1 MSLPR
6 KSYAR
11 RVINLRGW
19 LQHEMVQE
27 VMCQDKCDEA
37 EASRRVDEAIRQQ
50 IRRSVGQE
58 RRRAREKSKRETA
71 DYIVLFYAKTFF
83 DCRKDIQRIARIV
96 GWNDLGKVFRE
107 IVLPLE
113 RQGLL
118 CMAYDDERFVGYT
131 LTDAGLERLKILE
144 EERR

>member
-27 VMCQDKCDEA
+27 VMCQDKC
-37 EASRRVDEAIRQQ
+37 EAIRQQ